1 MHTLEEWMTAQLV
14 VPYLRHCDLPVRQ
27 PWKYA
32 AKRNLLDYLL
42 VYVEEGTLEVA
53 VEGEELLLGA
63 GDFCLLQPG
72 TVHTL
77 AGITRTTTP
86 YAHFDIF
93 YHPLRTES
101 FATLPG
107 QIDLAPYG
115 RLMQPRLD
123 GMPGVR
129 VPVKLSPRHPERFRE
144 LLVGAIERWLEP
156 ADGLTR
162 LEAQQLAMELVRQLI
177 RDHYRPRQEAERRGP
192 FSPDWVT
199 PYLSYRLTEP
209 LSVEELARRAHLSP
223 SRFRCLFRER
233 YGMPPHRY
241 LMQLRL
247 RYAAELLETTAY
259 PLEKVAAYC
268 GFADK
273 HHLSKAFKQA
283 MRVSPGAY
291 RLGRR

>member
-1 MHTLEEWMTAQLV
+1 MHTLEEWMSAQLV

-32 AKRNLLDYLL
+32 ARRNLLDYLL
-42 VYVEEGTLEVA
+42 IYVEEGTLEVCA
-53 VEGEELLLGA
+53 EGEELLLEA

-77 AGITRTTTP
+77 AGITRTNTP
-86 YAHFDIF
+86 YAHLDLF
-93 YHPLRTES
+93 YQDRRTES

-107 QIDLAPYG
+107 QVDLSPFE
-115 RLMQPRLD
+115 RLMQPRLN

-129 VPVKLSPRHPERFRE
+129 VPVKLAPRYPERFRE
-144 LLVGAIERWLEP
+144 LLVGTIERWLEP
-156 ADGLTR
+156 DGLSR
-162 LEAQQLAMELVRQLI
+162 LDAQHMAMELVRQLI
-177 RDHYRPRQEAERRGP
+177 RDHYRARPDTERRGP

-199 PYLSYRLTEP
+199 PFLSYRLTDP

-223 SRFRCLFRER
+223 SRFRYLFREHF
-233 YGMPPHRY
+233 GMPPRRY
-241 LMQLRL
+241 LTQLRL

-273 HHLSKAFKQA
+273 HHFSKAFKQA
-283 MRVSPGAY
+283 MRVTPGAY
-291 RLGRR
+291 RSGFR